1 MKNEITLYR
10 PDELTEHI
18 EVGLEDET
26 VLILLA
32 KRNKKV
38 TATIYT
44 KSINIAY
51 YNQKKLHRNMVFGCK
66 YN

>member
-18 EVGLEDET
+18 EVGLEVET

-32 KRNKKV
+32 KCNKKV
-38 TATIYT
+38 TAIITIQ
-44 KSINIAY
+44 S
-51 YNQKKLHRNMVFGCK
+51 LDM
-66 YN
+66 